1 MTSSQRRYRS
11 VLILAGTSFLLVLF
25 PPLTLTSN
33 NFAQGNSQDSLTP
46 FQLEIYKQQRRLSAP
61 EIDER
66 RDAVSRL
73 GSLHNPAASRAALV
87 ALADV
92 APIVRATA
100 VVAVLS
106 LPAAESAAALIPLL
120 SDKDEFVRGEAA
132 YALGKTRSPSAVAPL
147 IERLVQ
153 DKKHGVR
160 GAAAVA
166 LGEIGDEAA
175 VVSLAQ
181 ILRPELNTAS
191 NAKQQQKKK
200 KSKENVLV
208 LRAAA
213 HSLGQIGSRAGL
225 PALLAAL
232 QDDKSEDD
240 IRREAALALGMIGDP
255 AALPALNALSSAS
268 DPYLSGAAYE
278 ASRKISNRQ
287 MSRP

>member
-1 MTSSQRRYRS
+1 MTSCIHRRYRLL
-11 VLILAGTSFLLVLF
+11 LITAAGLQLLLL
-25 PPLTLTSN
+25 PPLTLTSTS
-33 NFAQGNSQDSLTP
+33 FAQDSRSSLTP
-46 FQLEIYKQQRRLSAP
+46 FQLVIDKQQRRLSSA

-66 RDAVSRL
+66 RDAVLRL
-73 GSLHNPAASRAALV
+73 GALHNPAASRAALV
-87 ALADV
+87 ALSDV

-100 VVAVLS
+100 VAAILS

-120 SDKDEFVRGEAA
+120 NDKDEFVREEAS
-132 YALGKTRSPSAVAPL
+132 YALGKTGSASAVAPL
-147 IERLVQ
+147 IERLML

-166 LGEIGDEAA
+166 LGDIGDEAA

-181 ILRPELNTAS
+181 LLRPELNMGST
-191 NAKQQQKKK
+191 KKK
-200 KSKENVLV
+200 KSNENVLV

-232 QDDKSEDD
+232 QDDKNEDD
-240 IRREAALALGMIGDP
+240 VRREAALALGMIGDP
-255 AALPALNALSSAS
+255 AALPALSALSSAS
-268 DPYLSGAAYE
+268 DPYLSRAAHE

-287 MSRP
+287 TARPQDN

>member
-11 VLILAGTSFLLVLF
+11 VLILAATSFLLVLF
-25 PPLTLTSN
+25 PPLTVTSN

-46 FQLEIYKQQRRLSAP
+46 FQLEIHKQQMRLSAP

-153 DKKHGVR
+153 DKRHGVR

-181 ILRPELNTAS
+181 ILRPQLNTAS
-191 NAKQQQKKK
+191 NAKQKKK

-232 QDDKSEDD
+232 QDDQSEDD
-240 IRREAALALGMIGDP
+240 IRREAASALGMIGDP